1 MEQEKFFSVLLQV
14 YKGFLRNFTAKSI
27 FSAGNTREHQI
38 PAMNSSNH
46 SQMYRSII
54 ASLILILTLSSCGKD
69 NDVSRIDME
78 LIEAKTELP
87 AKVRLFFKADL
98 GDEFIGTTLQPGDF
112 EIYEDGSRISSL
124 ESQAQIQNDPGEFL
138 FSSVLLLDLSG
149 SVLND
154 NELPK
159 VKEAAISFV
168 ESVMPETSSQD
179 YGSKEMAVF
188 WFDGE
193 EEIHLLVPFTS
204 NPTTLNDGINSITE
218 GISSDNSTNLNGA
231 VVQGMSVI
239 QARVAETK
247 NDPNISTAGSLVIF
261 TDGTDQAGRVPA
273 SQANATVS
281 AASNEYSVFTIGL
294 GGEIDEDALNRFG
307 RDGFELAENSFD
319 LNSSFLAIAN
329 KLESQAGS
337 FYVLEY
343 CSPKRS
349 GDHTI
354 QLRAVYDDYAGSF
367 TTEFNADDFLG
378 GCVID

>member
-1 MEQEKFFSVLLQV
+1 MQ
-14 YKGFLRNFTAKSI
+14 
-27 FSAGNTREHQI
+27 
-38 PAMNSSNH
+38 
-46 SQMYRSII
+46 
-54 ASLILILTLSSCGKD
+54 
-69 NDVSRIDME
+69 

-98 GDEFIGTTLQPGDF
+98 GSDFIGTTLEPDEF
-112 EIYEDGSRISSL
+112 EIYEDGSRISTL
-124 ESQAQIQNDPGEFL
+124 ESQAQIQNEPGEFL

-154 NELPK
+154 TELPR
-159 VKEAAISFV
+159 VKEAAVSFI
-168 ESVMPETSSQD
+168 ESVMPLASAAE
-179 YGSKEMAVF
+179 YGSKEMAVY

-193 EEIHLLVPFTS
+193 ADIHLLVGFTPNITALS
-204 NPTTLNDGINSITE
+204 DGINSISE
-218 GISSDNSTNLNGA
+218 SISSDNSTNLNGA

-247 NDPNISTAGSLVIF
+247 LDPNISTAGSLIIF
-261 TDGTDQAGRVPA
+261 TDGTDQAGRVSA
-273 SQANATVS
+273 SQANTTVS

-294 GGEIDEDALNRFG
+294 GGEIDEAALNRFG

-319 LNSSFLAIAN
+319 LNRSFLTIAE
-329 KLESQAGS
+329 KLESQANS

-349 GDHTI
+349 GSHTI
-354 QLRAVYDDYAGSF
+354 QLRAVYDNRVGSF
-367 TTEFNADDFLG
+367 TTDFSADKFTG